1 MSADNVTP
9 IRGAAHKE
17 QPPAEPSAT
26 RRNKR
31 KPEQFLKLMEI
42 EDGPTALD
50 LVNGL
55 AAVCK
60 AMDTLMVSQN
70 RDDFVDL
77 STAAMV
83 LSEQL
88 SARVRV

>member
-1 MSADNVTP
+1 MSDNVTP
-9 IRGAAHKE
+9 IRSG
-17 QPPAEPSAT
+17 QPPPEPSA
-26 RRNKR
+26 RRSKR
-31 KPEQFLKLMEI
+31 KPERFLKVAEI
-42 EDGPTALD
+42 DDGPTALD

-60 AMDTLMVSQN
+60 AMDTLMVSQS

-88 SARVRV
+88 ANRVQV